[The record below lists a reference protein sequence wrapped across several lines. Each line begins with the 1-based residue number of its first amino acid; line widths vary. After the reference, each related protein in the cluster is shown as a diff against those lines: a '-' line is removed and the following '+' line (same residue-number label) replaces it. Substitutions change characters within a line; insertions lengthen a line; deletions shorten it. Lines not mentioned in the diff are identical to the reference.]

1 MTTKQ
6 KFAREAG
13 IVGRAIIPDTGEF
26 FEIEEMAVVCEI
38 SRTAAGA
45 EIIGAD
51 SLFWWSEIVDV
62 INSFEE
68 SATPPM
74 VGVPEV
80 TGKQVVFCTVGAS
93 CCTALVR

>member
-13 IVGRAIIPDTGEF
+13 IVGRAIIPDIGEF
-26 FEIEEMAVVCEI
+26 FVEEMAVVCEI
-38 SRTAAGA
+38 SCTVAGA

-62 INSFEE
+62 VNSFEE
-68 SATPPM
+68 SATPPV

-80 TGKQVVFCTVGAS
+80 TGKQVVFCTVSAS
-93 CCTALVR
+93 CGTALVR